1 MVISNEKSKDLK
13 IQRREQILNTSLK
26 LFDEKGYSN
35 TRVSDIAEKVGISKS
50 IVFKYFPKKLIF
62 L

>member
-50 IVFKYFPKKLIF
+50 LVFKYFPKKLIF